1 MTSTVSDIH
10 ELKVPI
16 IDLDRLNE
24 GDNEELSK
32 LAYGLGDLGLIHIKN
47 HGIDPSLTRFFYE
60 HFQQFCSKPRAEKES
75 LSQAELWFQRGWTP
89 RIQKEQC

>member
-47 HGIDPSLTRFFYE
+47 HGIDPSLLDSFTNTFSNFV
-60 HFQQFCSKPRAEKES
+60 
-75 LSQAELWFQRGWTP
+75 LSQGLKKKA
-89 RIQKEQC
+89 